1 MDPREAEGRDLRL
14 DSAGGGYTGAVWLSG
29 GAGVWS
35 NGKSRLRSYAMPDA
49 IHIVDEIKSYFGAEK
64 MPTLFQ
70 RIASHQDYFTTT
82 WRKYQ
87 SVMLSGE
94 IDIGTKELMGLAV
107 AVVKANDYTMALQ
120 KQQLRRSGL
129 GADEELE
136 ALAVADFFEG
146 FDAFAHALHVD
157 SDLRPRRLEAGD
169 MSLIDREIDVNVPYV
184 LASED
189 PVVRQVYEEIKTRMG
204 IPFVPNIF
212 KALAHQPVVLKAKWE
227 SYKLIMGSGKL
238 KRLTKELIAVSVS
251 AVNACFY

>member
-1 MDPREAEGRDLRL
+1 
-14 DSAGGGYTGAVWLSG
+14 
-29 GAGVWS
+29 
-35 NGKSRLRSYAMPDA
+35 MPDA

-189 PVVRQVYEEIKTRMG
+189 PVVRQVYAEIKTRMG

-212 KALAHQPVVLKAKWE
+212 KALAHQPAMLKAKWE
-227 SYKLIMGSGKL
+227 GYKSMMGNGKL
-238 KRLTKELIAVSVS
+238 RRLTKELIAVAVS